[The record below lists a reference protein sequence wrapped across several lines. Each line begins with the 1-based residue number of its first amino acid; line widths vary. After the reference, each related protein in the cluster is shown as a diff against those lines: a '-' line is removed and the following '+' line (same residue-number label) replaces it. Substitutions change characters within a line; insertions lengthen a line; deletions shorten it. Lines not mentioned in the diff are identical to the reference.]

1 MFFNGKKVLVSKI
14 LLFWK
19 ILFLFNNLIGLL
31 DMKRCIDL
39 DWGWGNGVGI
49 GGIGYSIE
57 WKLYVVGGGGGMSVL
72 VWCKWILYL
81 IKLD

>member
-14 LLFWK
+14 L
-19 ILFLFNNLIGLL
+19 FLFNNFISLL

-39 DWGWGNGVGI
+39 DWGWGNGVGV
-49 GGIGYSIE
+49 GGTGHSIL
-57 WKLYVVGGGGGMSVL
+57 WKLYVVGGGGMSVL